1 MSWSAST
8 DYVGVSGYH
17 IYRNGTYLK
26 SVTATSTSDTNLSA
40 STQYCYTV
48 MAYDAAGNVSGQS
61 SPACATT
68 ASSGPSGQ
76 TYTNSLGMTFNLI
89 PAGTFTMGSP
99 SSELGR
105 GDDET
110 QHQVT
115 LTQSYYM
122 QTTEVTQGQ
131 WRSVMGSNPSYFSSC
146 GDDCP
151 VETVS
156 WDDIQTF
163 ITAMNQRGEG
173 TYRLPTEA
181 EWEYA
186 ARAGSTTALANGN
199 ISVTDCSYDPNLDAM
214 GWYCGNS
221 DVTYAGCYNCSS
233 WGGPTCAGP
242 HPVGGKQPNDW
253 GLYDMHGNVY
263 EWCQDWYGSY
273 PTGAVTNPSGPS
285 SGSARVLRGGSWGN
299 GARICRS
306 ANRYYYPGHR
316 DYGIGF
322 RLVVLPGQ

>member
-1 MSWSAST
+1 MMPQAMRR
-8 DYVGVSGYH
+8 V
-17 IYRNGTYLK
+17 K
-26 SVTATSTSDTNLSA
+26 
-40 STQYCYTV
+40 
-48 MAYDAAGNVSGQS
+48 AAKLARQHS
-61 SPACATT
+61 
-68 ASSGPSGQ
+68 SSGPDQ

-146 GDDCP
+146 GDNCP

-156 WDDIQTF
+156 WDDSQTF

-186 ARAGSTTALANGN
+186 ARAGSTSAFANGG
-199 ISVTDCSYDPNLDAM
+199 ITVTNCDYDPNLSAM
-214 GWYCGNS
+214 GWYCDNWAS
-221 DVTYAGCYNCSS
+221 TM
-233 WGGPTCAGP
+233 
-242 HPVGGKQPNDW
+242 HPVAQKQPNAW
-253 GLYDMHGNVY
+253 GLYDMHGNVG
-263 EWCQDWYGSY
+263 EFCQDWYGDY
-273 PTGAVTNPSGPS
+273 QTGAVTDPAGPS
-285 SGSARVLRGGSWGN
+285 SGTRRVYRSVLKIN
-299 GARICRS
+299 YANTCRS
-306 ANRYYYPGHR
+306 AKRMSISPGTHSNAL
-316 DYGIGF
+316 GF
-322 RLVVLPGQ
+322 RLVLEPVL